1 MCLYTQENFYTQKLF
16 CTDSFYT
23 EKLLHTEAFA
33 DRSFCKEKLL
43 HRDTCTHRMAA
54 ESTKHFPVQLR
65 TTKLAQSTSQY
76 NFVLQSLHKVLPS
89 TTLYYKACIKF
100 KALPSTISYTEKLL
114 HTDACAQGNLL
125 HREAFTQRSFY
136 TASSCRQQAFTHS
149 KLLHREAFTRNGTVH
164 TQVSAPER
172 KKDDFESF
180 LKQILKRK

>member
-1 MCLYTQENFYTQKLF
+1 MFIYTG
-16 CTDSFYT
+16 
-23 EKLLHTEAFA
+23 KLLHAEAFLHRQLLHREA
-33 DRSFCKEKLL
+33 VTHRSFCRQKLL
-43 HRDTCTHRMAA
+43 QREAFTQRHLYAQNGSRIHKALP
-54 ESTKHFPVQLR
+54 STTLYYKPRTKYFPVQLR

-136 TASSCRQQAFTHS
+136 TASSCRQQAFTQRSVYAQWHGPHPG
-149 KLLHREAFTRNGTVH
+149 LGARA
-164 TQVSAPER
+164 
-172 KKDDFESF
+172 KKRRF
-180 LKQILKRK
+180 